1 MQDITNRILRQ
12 MNSTRLIS
20 TLFKPRQ
27 KATALYATQ
36 AEALQHKVF
45 CRLMKDAAHTEWGL
59 KYGYKDIKRYQ
70 DFQRVPI
77 QTYEEI
83 KPYVERMRH
92 GEKDVLWRGE
102 VQWFAK
108 SSGTT
113 NDKSKFIPVSRE
125 GLHDIHYAGGMDAV
139 ALYLQQNPES
149 RFFSGKGLIL
159 GGSHAPN
166 YNVKRSLVGDLS
178 AILIE
183 NVNPLVNLIRV
194 PDKKIALLS
203 DFEEKVERITRAT
216 MNQNVTNLSGV
227 PSWMMAVLKHI
238 LEVKGTDNLAEVW
251 PDLEVFFHGGV
262 AFTPYREQYKQLIRS
277 DKMHYMETY
286 NASEGFFG
294 LQNDFSD
301 PSMLLMIDYGVFYE
315 FIPMEDVGTDNP
327 HIVPLTDV
335 ELNKNYAMVIST
347 SCGLWRYILGDTVK
361 FTQKNPYKFIIS
373 GRTKHFIN
381 AFGEE
386 LMVDNAEKGLAR
398 ACAETGA
405 QVLEYSAAPVFMDDN
420 AKCRHQWLI
429 EFSVQPDSLEHFR
442 HALDKALQEINSD
455 YEAKRHKDITLQ
467 ELEIIPARP
476 NLFHDWLKQKGKLG
490 GQHKVPRL
498 SNNRDYIEE
507 MLKLNS

>member
-1 MQDITNRILRQ
+1 
-12 MNSTRLIS
+12 
-20 TLFKPRQ
+20 
-27 KATALYATQ
+27 
-36 AEALQHKVF
+36 
-45 CRLMKDAAHTEWGL
+45 MKDAAHTEWGL

-251 PDLEVFFHGGV
+251 PDLEVFFSWRGC
-262 AFTPYREQYKQLIRS
+262 
-277 DKMHYMETY
+277 
-286 NASEGFFG
+286 
-294 LQNDFSD
+294 
-301 PSMLLMIDYGVFYE
+301 FYS
-315 FIPMEDVGTDNP
+315 
-327 HIVPLTDV
+327 L
-335 ELNKNYAMVIST
+335 S
-347 SCGLWRYILGDTVK
+347 
-361 FTQKNPYKFIIS
+361 
-373 GRTKHFIN
+373 RTI
-381 AFGEE
+381 
-386 LMVDNAEKGLAR
+386 
-398 ACAETGA
+398 
-405 QVLEYSAAPVFMDDN
+405 
-420 AKCRHQWLI
+420 
-429 EFSVQPDSLEHFR
+429 
-442 HALDKALQEINSD
+442 
-455 YEAKRHKDITLQ
+455 
-467 ELEIIPARP
+467 
-476 NLFHDWLKQKGKLG
+476 
-490 GQHKVPRL
+490 
-498 SNNRDYIEE
+498 
-507 MLKLNS
+507 

>member
-1 MQDITNRILRQ
+1 M
-12 MNSTRLIS
+12 
-20 TLFKPRQ
+20 
-27 KATALYATQ
+27 YATQ

-149 RFFSGKGLIL
+149 RFFSGK
-159 GGSHAPN
+159 
-166 YNVKRSLVGDLS
+166 VGDLS

-251 PDLEVFFHGGV
+251 RGC
-262 AFTPYREQYKQLIRS
+262 
-277 DKMHYMETY
+277 
-286 NASEGFFG
+286 
-294 LQNDFSD
+294 
-301 PSMLLMIDYGVFYE
+301 FYS
-315 FIPMEDVGTDNP
+315 
-327 HIVPLTDV
+327 L
-335 ELNKNYAMVIST
+335 S
-347 SCGLWRYILGDTVK
+347 
-361 FTQKNPYKFIIS
+361 
-373 GRTKHFIN
+373 RTI
-381 AFGEE
+381 
-386 LMVDNAEKGLAR
+386 
-398 ACAETGA
+398 
-405 QVLEYSAAPVFMDDN
+405 
-420 AKCRHQWLI
+420 
-429 EFSVQPDSLEHFR
+429 
-442 HALDKALQEINSD
+442 
-455 YEAKRHKDITLQ
+455 
-467 ELEIIPARP
+467 
-476 NLFHDWLKQKGKLG
+476 
-490 GQHKVPRL
+490 
-498 SNNRDYIEE
+498 
-507 MLKLNS
+507 

>member
-125 GLHDIHYAGGMDAV
+125 GLYDIHYAGGMDAV

-251 PDLEVFFHGGV
+251 PDLEVFFMEGLLLLLIANNINSLFV
-262 AFTPYREQYKQLIRS
+262 ATRCIIWKHTMPVKV
-277 DKMHYMETY
+277 
-286 NASEGFFG
+286 
-294 LQNDFSD
+294 FSD
-301 PSMLLMIDYGVFYE
+301 YKMIS
-315 FIPMEDVGTDNP
+315 
-327 HIVPLTDV
+327 
-335 ELNKNYAMVIST
+335 VILP
-347 SCGLWRYILGDTVK
+347 CY
-361 FTQKNPYKFIIS
+361 
-373 GRTKHFIN
+373 
-381 AFGEE
+381 
-386 LMVDNAEKGLAR
+386 
-398 ACAETGA
+398 
-405 QVLEYSAAPVFMDDN
+405 
-420 AKCRHQWLI
+420 
-429 EFSVQPDSLEHFR
+429 
-442 HALDKALQEINSD
+442 
-455 YEAKRHKDITLQ
+455 
-467 ELEIIPARP
+467 
-476 NLFHDWLKQKGKLG
+476 
-490 GQHKVPRL
+490 
-498 SNNRDYIEE
+498 
-507 MLKLNS
+507 